1 MNILLYKTTNAN
13 NDLNKT
19 ISNKVELVGALRD
32 ASSIIAPSILIQ
44 SNPIG
49 YNYAYIPEFGRY
61 YYIKNITAF
70 RKGAY
75 IVDLKCD
82 VLMSFKEEIL
92 NMSGIVSR
100 LTSGDEYANRD
111 IKTKCLETHRK
122 IVFENTPFTANGTYI
137 LVAQGGE
144 ESVTTGGGSGTGGTT
159 DSGGTGGGTT
169 NSGGGT
175 GGTGGGTTNSG
186 NTDSGST
193 DADGF

>member
-44 SNPIG
+44 NNPIG
-49 YNYAYIPEFGRY
+49 YNYSYIPEFGRY

-82 VLMSFKEEIL
+82 VLMSFREEIL
-92 NMSGIVSR
+92 HMSGIVSR
-100 LTSGDEYANRD
+100 LTNGDEYANRD
-111 IKTKCLETHRK
+111 IKTKCLETHRRLD
-122 IVFENTPFTANGTYI
+122 FPETPFTRNGSYI
-137 LVAQGGE
+137 LISKGGY
-144 ESVTTGGGSGTGGTT
+144 
-159 DSGGTGGGTT
+159 
-169 NSGGGT
+169 
-175 GGTGGGTTNSG
+175 
-186 NTDSGST
+186 
-193 DADGF
+193 